1 MMYYTRNGS
10 DTIYDVSRLSKDG
23 QSQSGSL
30 RDVITEVIKHNTSYI
45 RIKHMKCSES

>member
-30 RDVITEVIKHNTSYI
+30 RSVITKVITRNTSYT
-45 RIKHMKCSES
+45 RIKYIKCSKS